1 MADGFTFHRPWRLH
15 PASSIRHPAAIS
27 HQRSVGTLRASVP
40 AGGFMPRRDDRR
52 MNQAADAIEQQV
64 VAFAEQLGRVVG
76 TVQAKS
82 EGWLDP
88 KALAD
93 QVSRIRD
100 GASLLLQELSA
111 AAERTT
117 RITGAAGAGRPLPRS
132 SEASRPE
139 GGAAGSSMR
148 QARSTGSRWPTRRFA
163 RAHPT
168 AAESPR

>member
-1 MADGFTFHRPWRLH
+1 
-15 PASSIRHPAAIS
+15 
-27 HQRSVGTLRASVP
+27 
-40 AGGFMPRRDDRR
+40 

-100 GASLLLQELSA
+100 GVVAAAGAQRRSRAHDANHRSRGRGSA
-111 AAERTT
+111 AAPIERGVKTGGRSGGFVDAPGKKHRKPVADT
-117 RITGAAGAGRPLPRS
+117 PLRASAPDSRRIATIKTVKANRRRGR
-132 SEASRPE
+132 
-139 GGAAGSSMR
+139 G
-148 QARSTGSRWPTRRFA
+148 
-163 RAHPT
+163 
-168 AAESPR
+168 